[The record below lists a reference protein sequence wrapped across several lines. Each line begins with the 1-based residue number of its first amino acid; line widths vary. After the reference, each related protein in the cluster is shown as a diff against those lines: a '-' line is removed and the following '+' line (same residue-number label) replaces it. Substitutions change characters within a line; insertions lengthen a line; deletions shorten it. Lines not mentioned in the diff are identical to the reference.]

1 MSFKSGQCQRNPRK
15 IAGLSCVQNFEGKKP
30 SNQPTTWVLDVQS
43 AVVRRASFIA
53 LNTAWFGESELFSYA
68 DAGAHRFQKRLLV
81 SHVRGRSLNPNSL
94 PEIVIMPD
102 QISLLP
108 STPHRVKVKKKIKK
122 NLWSS
127 FFYYFGKLS
136 LLLLHVTNINSI
148 TGTPK
153 IYK

>member
-1 MSFKSGQCQRNPRK
+1 M
-15 IAGLSCVQNFEGKKP
+15 
-30 SNQPTTWVLDVQS
+30 
-43 AVVRRASFIA
+43 
-53 LNTAWFGESELFSYA
+53 FGERELFSYA

-108 STPHRVKVKKKIKK
+108 STPHRVKVKKK